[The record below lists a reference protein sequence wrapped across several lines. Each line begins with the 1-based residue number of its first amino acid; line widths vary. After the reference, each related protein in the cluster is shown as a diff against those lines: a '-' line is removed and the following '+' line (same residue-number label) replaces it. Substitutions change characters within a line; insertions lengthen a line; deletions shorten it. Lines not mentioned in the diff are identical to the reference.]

1 MGARD
6 QAAGL
11 FHIHEDPIQRTNSK
25 ETGNPVSGVMPP
37 LDHQCMQT
45 WRDILQVFFE
55 SFEKII

>member
-45 WRDILQVFFE
+45 WRDIL
-55 SFEKII
+55 